1 MEFVNNLVSFQ
12 YKKHLLIESKIYTP
26 KVIVRIEQ
34 NKGCT
39 ARVIKEPK
47 LETMDSFGLFFTKF
61 SENEPFVLPNE
72 LLMTFHGIED
82 LNLKS
87 LYMNELTHV
96 FA

>member
-26 KVIVRIEQ
+26 KVIVLIEQ

-47 LETMDSFGLFFTKF
+47 LETMDSFGLFSLNSLRTSRLSF
-61 SENEPFVLPNE
+61 
-72 LLMTFHGIED
+72 LM
-82 LNLKS
+82 NC
-87 LYMNELTHV
+87 
-96 FA
+96 